1 MSVRSASRVR
11 VRYAETDQMGV
22 AWHGEF
28 FAWFEVGRTDLLRE
42 RGLTYT
48 ELEGRGVHLPV
59 IEVAARYLRPA
70 HYDDML
76 EIRTSLRDLSGA
88 RLSFDYAVHREGEAE
103 PLARGMTAHAAVDG
117 RGRPRRLPTELRSL
131 FS

>member
-42 RGLTYT
+42 RGLTYK